1 MNLSAVKTIGT
12 RLLGRNAARLAKHS
26 PVILTTVGI
35 AGVVTAGVLVA
46 RATLKLEPI
55 VDDINIKKR
64 DLAHNADATSKDLT
78 RVYIHGAGKIVKL
91 YALPISVG
99 IFSIGCIVGGHKI
112 LTKRNFALAAAYK
125 AAETTLSNY
134 RGQIVEEFGEEKD
147 HEIMRKVSSKELTTV
162 EIDEDGN
169 EKAVHKVTHD
179 HSQYARFFDEYN
191 HNWNGADNNLNL
203 LFLKSVQNY
212 ANDRLLATGHIF
224 LNEVYERLGFEHT
237 SAGAIVGWAIEPGED
252 NYVDFGIFNKNSEAA
267 RDFVNGYEKSIL
279 LDFNVD
285 GLIYDKI

>member
-12 RLLGRNAARLAKHS
+12 RLLGKNAARLAKHS
-26 PVILTTVGI
+26 PAILTGVGVV
-35 AGVVTAGVLVA
+35 GVVTAGVLVA

-55 VDDINIKKR
+55 VDEIATRKN
-64 DLAHNADATSKDLT
+64 DLAHEATATSKDLT
-78 RVYIHGAGKIVKL
+78 KIYVQGAGKIIKL
-91 YALPISVG
+91 YALPVSVG
-99 IFSIGCIVGGHKI
+99 VFSIGCIIGGHKV

-134 RGQIVEEFGEEKD
+134 RGHIVEEFGEEKD
-147 HEIMRKVSSKELTTV
+147 HEIMRKVSTKETSHV

-169 EKAVHKVTHD
+169 EKVVQKVSHD

-191 HNWNGADNNLNL
+191 SNWNGADNNLNL

-237 SAGAIVGWAIEPGED
+237 PAGAIVGWVIEPGGD
-252 NYVDFGIFNKNSEAA
+252 NHVDFGIFNKDSEAA

>member
-1 MNLSAVKTIGT
+1 MNLSAVKNVGT
-12 RLLGRNAARLAKHS
+12 RLFGKHAARLAKHS
-26 PVILTTVGI
+26 PAILTTVGVV
-35 AGVVTAGVLVA
+35 GVVTAGVLVA
-46 RATLKLEPI
+46 RATLKLENI
-55 VDDINIKKR
+55 VDEMNARKR
-64 DLAHNADATSKDLT
+64 ELAHTADATSKDLT
-78 RVYIHGAGKIVKL
+78 RVYVQGAGKVIKL

-99 IFSIGCIVGGHKI
+99 IFSIGCIIGGHKV
-112 LTKRNFALAAAYK
+112 LSKRNLALAAAYK

-134 RGQIVEEFGEEKD
+134 RGHIIEEFGEEKD
-147 HEIMRKVSSKELTTV
+147 HEIMRKVSTKEITTV

-169 EKAVHKVTHD
+169 EKAVHKVGHD

-191 HNWNGADNNLNL
+191 NNWNGADNNLNL

-212 ANDRLLATGHIF
+212 ANDRLLATGHLF

-237 SAGAIVGWAIEPGED
+237 SAGSIVGWVVQPGED